1 MLHYENVS
9 QCSYYKKAP
18 IVPWTKWQCYR
29 VVTYEYFEK
38 TPIVLWLKWQ
48 YYRVVTN
55 RYQHL
60 ELSVVPQL
68 KRLQHWKQILY
79 LLNIFFLRQY
89 PIIPSSHEFLLVE
102 YIFFLSYNFP
112 CSRLCYETSTPTS
125 QEPSSTIA
133 QVCLWICEGS
143 VTPDQISYTCHV
155 PSRINQY
162 RLILTKYQQVPTI
175 VVLY

>member
-48 YYRVVTN
+48 YHRIVTN
-55 RYQHL
+55 RCQHL

-125 QEPSSTIA
+125 QEPSSTIF
-133 QVCLWICEGS
+133 QSLSVDLWGVS
-143 VTPDQISYTCHV
+143 DTWPDLHLFFHYIKACRPYTGHV

-162 RLILTKYQQVPTI
+162 RLI
-175 VVLY
+175 